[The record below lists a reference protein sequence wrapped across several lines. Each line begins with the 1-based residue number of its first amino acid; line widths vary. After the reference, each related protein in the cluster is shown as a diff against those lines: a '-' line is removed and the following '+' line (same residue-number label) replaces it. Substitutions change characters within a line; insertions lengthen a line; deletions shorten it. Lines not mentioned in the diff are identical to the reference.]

1 MKKEN
6 TARKTKTTKITKEK
20 KKEKV
25 NKEVKEKKKEKVKE
39 EQKQEKTNNKLYFSF
54 THRLIFEIIMKYIRN
69 LIAQT
74 AIL

>member
-6 TARKTKTTKITKEK
+6 TARKTKTSKITKEE

-25 NKEVKEKKKEKVKE
+25 NKEVKEKVKEQE

-54 THRLIFEIIMKYIRN
+54 THRLIFEIIIFLTLSRYF
-69 LIAQT
+69 LGP
-74 AIL
+74 L